1 MDTIEQKEKNIE
13 LRKLSRFRKKQVL
26 SLSIRIDEHH
36 LSQIQHH
43 PIEGIIITGIAS
55 SAPPFP
61 LTHYV
66 VVWLPQVFI
75 VGFISA

>member
-13 LRKLSRFRKKQVL
+13 LRKQTRFRKRQVL

-36 LSQIQHH
+36 
-43 PIEGIIITGIAS
+43 PIEEIIITGIAS

-61 LTHYV
+61 LTHYAV
-66 VVWLPQVFI
+66 V
-75 VGFISA
+75 